1 MLALKLYRK
10 KKITGVGETTNKKQT
25 KKKTNQKTLR
35 FDIFRVMFY
44 CIDNVSVEETVIL
57 EFRSVS
63 VFFKYFFKMNCN
75 CAKQR

>member
-10 KKITGVGETTNKKQT
+10 KKITGVGGNNKQKTN